1 MSKVARSPPQSHGQK
16 PDPNAA
22 GGGAPGGG
30 EPTILRKR
38 KQREP
43 DHDFTAAFAS
53 FTTEIKT
60 CINDWRNEMNHSI
73 SKISNEITSVRGD
86 LDSLSAITSGLKDE
100 ITILRSDHTK
110 LENNISLVQRKCSD
124 ITQEISELKSSVEFT
139 SDQQIH
145 LEKRLSVLETKFKS
159 NCMIEDKTKSLEI
172 RMDSMDQQSRQC
184 NIEISNLP
192 EKRGENL
199 VEILQNI
206 GTAIKFSI
214 PQKDIIAIHRVPH
227 MRSDNNTP
235 KNVVVKFTSQT
246 LRSNVLSAYRLAKGL
261 TTDQVGIS
269 GAPNRIYLN
278 EHLII
283 SKKLLFR
290 ECRSAAKQHN
300 YKHTWVRNGT
310 ILMRET
316 DTSPVLKI
324 YSSTDLKKLRARAEQ
339 NAPNAP

>member
-1 MSKVARSPPQSHGQK
+1 
-16 PDPNAA
+16 
-22 GGGAPGGG
+22 
-30 EPTILRKR
+30 
-38 KQREP
+38 
-43 DHDFTAAFAS
+43 
-53 FTTEIKT
+53 
-60 CINDWRNEMNHSI
+60 
-73 SKISNEITSVRGD
+73 
-86 LDSLSAITSGLKDE
+86 
-100 ITILRSDHTK
+100 
-110 LENNISLVQRKCSD
+110 
-124 ITQEISELKSSVEFT
+124 
-139 SDQQIH
+139 
-145 LEKRLSVLETKFKS
+145 
-159 NCMIEDKTKSLEI
+159 
-172 RMDSMDQQSRQC
+172 MDSMDQQSRQC

-278 EHLII
+278 EHLIF